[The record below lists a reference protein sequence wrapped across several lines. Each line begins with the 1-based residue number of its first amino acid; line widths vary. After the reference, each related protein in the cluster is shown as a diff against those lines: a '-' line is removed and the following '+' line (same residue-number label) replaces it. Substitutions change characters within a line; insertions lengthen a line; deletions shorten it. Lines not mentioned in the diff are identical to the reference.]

1 MDPVEEKP
9 WADQELE
16 DITFDHSRAPNDNEK
31 QDYLRFLA
39 EGVGHYTAAKLT
51 GKTAS
56 AFRSARRRDVR
67 FGALAAA
74 AEKVAQD
81 EGALEET
88 IRGNMIGVALGHLLS
103 EDKDEHPKA
112 FEALMKLAEMK
123 LPELEYK
130 RTRSVRHGQDG
141 PFEILV
147 GAKVTP
153 EWLASLTDEQLAALE
168 AAQAIL
174 EAGQQ
179 GLRAIEGGQS

>member
-1 MDPVEEKP
+1 MGRMEEP
-9 WADQELE
+9 WAGQELE
-16 DITFDHSRAPNDNEK
+16 DIVFDHSRAPNVDEK
-31 QDYLRFLA
+31 QKYLQLLA
-39 EGVGHYTAAKLT
+39 EGVGHYNASRLT

-56 AFRSARRRDVR
+56 AYRAARKRDLR

-74 AEKVAQD
+74 AEKIAGE

-88 IRGNMIGVALGHLLS
+88 IRGTMIEVALGHLLADDG
-103 EDKDEHPKA
+103 EEHPKA

-153 EWLASLTDEQLAALE
+153 EWLASLSDEQLAALE

>member
-1 MDPVEEKP
+1 MDRMEEP
-9 WADQELE
+9 WAEAELE
-16 DITFDHSRAPNDNEK
+16 DIVFDHSRAPNVDEK
-31 QDYLRFLA
+31 QEYLRFLA
-39 EGVGHYTAAKLT
+39 EGMTHYYAAKLT

-56 AFRSARRRDVR
+56 AFRAARRRDVR

-74 AEKVAQD
+74 AERVAQD

-88 IRGNMIGVALGHLLS
+88 IRGSMVSIAVGHLLKEGS
-103 EDKDEHPKA
+103 EEHPKA

-130 RTRSVRHGQDG
+130 RTRSVKHGQDG

-153 EWLASLTDEQLAALE
+153 EWLASLSDEQLAALE

-179 GLRAIEGGQS
+179 GLRAIDGGQS